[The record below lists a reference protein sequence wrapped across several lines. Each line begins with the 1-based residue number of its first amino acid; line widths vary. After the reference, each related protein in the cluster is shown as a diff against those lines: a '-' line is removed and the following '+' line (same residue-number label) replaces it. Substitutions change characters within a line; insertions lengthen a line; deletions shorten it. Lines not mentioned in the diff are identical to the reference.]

1 MKKHLFA
8 MKKIIYHRLP
18 DRFARLKRL
27 GRDWIFSLAK
37 KFRYLLEN
45 FINHICAIVK
55 ALVSAIRFENLLELI
70 GGLDLRYPV
79 SMTVFIVLVGIL
91 VNHLAKGKFPY
102 FIIFQVMLLF
112 TLCTAYYSIRKIKRF
127 NCEGSNFQI
136 NSAGEREIL
145 AVRAR
150 YERIAKSNFNYVLP
164 IVFGGSISLITSS
177 IFSMQIDLI
186 LRIYCF
192 SALAVIL
199 AVCAIGFSQYFFFVY
214 FLIHLAKKA
223 DKIKQFDTALPAKT
237 NWLIDLANMA
247 NWYSTMYFLVG
258 LIYVA
263 LFYEFSFSPT
273 FGMLNLLPNV
283 RYPLYFLWAI
293 IIVVIIL
300 GFPITTILGLFAL
313 RTITVR
319 LKSHQE
325 TNLRLQREHTPD
337 VPLQTA
343 IDSLL
348 ILLDNTPT
356 IPQKPLIGYIGSF
369 IISTI
374 NLFASIQAVLQ
385 LISVSV

>member
-1 MKKHLFA
+1 MKKHLFS
-8 MKKIIYHRLP
+8 KKKSICCRLLNWL
-18 DRFARLKRL
+18 ARMKRL
-27 GRDWIFSLAK
+27 GREWISSLAK
-37 KFRYLLEN
+37 KIRHLLEN
-45 FINHICAIVK
+45 FINYICVLVK
-55 ALVSAIRFENLLELI
+55 VLASVLRFENLLELI
-70 GGLDLRYPV
+70 GGLDLQYPI
-79 SMTVFIVLVGIL
+79 SITVFIVLVGIL
-91 VNHLAKGKFPY
+91 VNHFAKEKFPY
-102 FIIFQVMLLF
+102 FIIFQAMLLF
-112 TLCTAYYSIRKIKRF
+112 TICTAYYSIRKIKKF
-127 NCEGSNFQI
+127 NCEGSNFRI
-136 NSAGEREIL
+136 DSAGEKEIL
-145 AVRAR
+145 AARAR
-150 YERIAKSNFNYVLP
+150 YERIAKSNINYILP
-164 IVFGGSISLITSS
+164 IVFGGSISLIASS
-177 IFSMQIDLI
+177 IFSVQIDLI

-199 AVCAIGFSQYFFFVY
+199 AVCAIGFSQYFFFIY

-273 FGMLNLLPNV
+273 FGMLNLLPNAQ
-283 RYPLYFLWAI
+283 YPLYFLWTI
-293 IIVVIIL
+293 IIVVIIF

-313 RTITVR
+313 RTITVQ

-325 TNLRLQREHTPD
+325 TNLRLQREHTSD

-369 IISTI
+369 IIGTI
-374 NLFASIQAVLQ
+374 NLCASIQAVLQ
-385 LISVSV
+385 LIPGSV

>member
-1 MKKHLFA
+1 MRKL
-8 MKKIIYHRLP
+8 ICCCLP
-18 DRFARLKRL
+18 NWFARMKRL
-27 GRDWIFSLAK
+27 GRDWLFYFVK
-37 KFRYLLEN
+37 KIRYLIGN
-45 FINHICAIVK
+45 FINQICAIVK
-55 ALVSAIRFENLLELI
+55 VLMSVIRFDNLLELI
-70 GGLDLRYPV
+70 GGLNLWSPAFI
-79 SMTVFIVLVGIL
+79 TVFIVLVGVL
-91 VNHLAKGKFPY
+91 VNYLAKEKFPY
-102 FIIFQVMLLF
+102 FIIFQAALLF
-112 TLCTAYYSIRKIKRF
+112 TLCTAYYSIRKIKKF

-136 NSAGEREIL
+136 HSAGEPEIL
-145 AVRAR
+145 AVRTQ
-150 YERIAKSNFNYVLP
+150 YERIAKSNFNYILP
-164 IVFGGSISLITSS
+164 IVFGGSISLITSN
-177 IFSMQIDLI
+177 IFTMQIDLI

-199 AVCAIGFSQYFFFVY
+199 AVCAMGFSQYFFFVY
-214 FLIHLAKKA
+214 FLIQLAKKA

-263 LFYEFSFSPT
+263 LFYEFSFSHA
-273 FGMLNLLPNV
+273 FNMLNLHLNV
-283 RYPLYFLWAI
+283 RYLLYFLWAI
-293 IIVVIIL
+293 IIVVIIF

-325 TNLRLQREHTPD
+325 INLRLQREHTSD
-337 VPLQTA
+337 IPLRTA

-348 ILLDNTPT
+348 ILLDNTPA

-374 NLFASIQAVLQ
+374 NLFASIQAVMQ
-385 LISVSV
+385 LIPVSA